1 MAQKTVQK
9 SSETDKSNYSWKGS
23 WDAGKALMIL
33 VGGLTVVLFVSGFM
47 Y

>member
-1 MAQKTVQK
+1 MANNK
-9 SSETDKSNYSWKGS
+9 DYSWKGS

-33 VGGLTVVLFVSGFM
+33 VGALTVLLFVAGFS

>member
-1 MAQKTVQK
+1 M
-9 SSETDKSNYSWKGS
+9 SEQNKGNYSWKGS

-33 VGGLTVVLFVSGFM
+33 VGGLTVLLFVSGFM

>member
-1 MAQKTVQK
+1 MAENKNG
-9 SSETDKSNYSWKGS
+9 NYSWKGS

-33 VGGLTVVLFVSGFM
+33 VGGLTVMLFAAGFS